1 MFKGIYTAIITPFLG
16 GKLDLVSFEALV
28 KEQKESGISGIAI
41 AGTTGEAPTL
51 SRDEKVK
58 LLEVASKYR
67 DESFKL
73 ILGTG
78 SNNTQHVIEETKYFQ
93 NLGID
98 GVLIVTP
105 YYNKPTQDGLFLH
118 YKAIHDNTNTS
129 IVLYNVPGRTA
140 VSMTLETI
148 IKLSKLERV
157 TSIKE
162 ASGNLFFASEI
173 KNAVFGVDILSGD
186 DGTFLPFLSIG
197 GDGCISVVSNVA
209 PKLMV
214 ELYTAYKE
222 NRNEDAIKI
231 NRDIIELTKALFLET
246 NPIPVKTALVE
257 MNKVSEEFRLPLS
270 SMGEM
275 NRRMLRMTLRRV
287 GLF

>member
-148 IKLSKLERV
+148 IKLSKLERI

-173 KNAVFGVDILSGD
+173 KNAVSGVDILSGD